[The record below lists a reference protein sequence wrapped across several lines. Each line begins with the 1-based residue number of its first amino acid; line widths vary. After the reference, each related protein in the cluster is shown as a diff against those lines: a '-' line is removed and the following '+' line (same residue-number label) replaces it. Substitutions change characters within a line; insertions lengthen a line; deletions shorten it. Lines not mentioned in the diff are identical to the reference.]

1 MSKFVSFFL
10 PIFHFQR
17 LWCSFAFSTSSFKFF
32 LCGDT
37 GYPSFPL
44 FRQIGDALGPFDLS
58 CIPIGAY
65 EPEELNKDA
74 HCDPYEAVKMHDDL
88 HSKHSVGIHWGS
100 FQLGEEPMGAPPKEL
115 EDAIRADQEQKQ
127 ANRSD
132 SCSPVNFTVLGHGE
146 TLIKQIAKTN
156 QAIGSSSI
164 NQNPANL

>member
-1 MSKFVSFFL
+1 M
-10 PIFHFQR
+10 
-17 LWCSFAFSTSSFKFF
+17 
-32 LCGDT
+32 CGDT

-74 HCDPYEAVKMHDDL
+74 HCDPYEAVKMHEDL

-100 FQLGEEPMGAPPKEL
+100 FQLGEEAMSAPPTEL
-115 EDAIRADQEQKQ
+115 ENAIRADYEQKR
-127 ANRSD
+127 ANKNF

-146 TLIKQIAKTN
+146 TLIKQSTN
-156 QAIGSSSI
+156 AAQVTASPSMSG
-164 NQNPANL
+164 